1 MADEETKI
9 ESGDITDKKV
19 EEGEEETDEEAFGK
33 SELNCR
39 FYMNEFPEVEDLVMV
54 EISTVNEDGAY
65 VRLLEYNDKEALIL
79 ASNTTRKRVRNV
91 KKLLRLGTLD
101 VM

>member
-1 MADEETKI
+1 MADEEKKI
-9 ESGDITDKKV
+9 EQEDITDQND
-19 EEGEEETDEEAFGK
+19 EDGEQDSEPEAFGK
-33 SELNCR
+33 DELNCR
-39 FYMNEFPEVEDLVMV
+39 FYGNEFPEVEDLVMV

-65 VRLLEYNDKEALIL
+65 VKLLEYNDKEALIL

-91 KKLLRLGTLD
+91 KKLLRLGNLD

>member
-1 MADEETKI
+1 MADEEKKI
-9 ESGDITDKKV
+9 DSQDIAENEDGENES
-19 EEGEEETDEEAFGK
+19 ENEAFGK

-39 FYMNEFPEVEDLVMV
+39 FYGNEFPEVEDLVMV

-65 VRLLEYNDKEALIL
+65 VKLLEYNDKEALIL

-91 KKLLRLGTLD
+91 KKLLRLGSLD

>member
-1 MADEETKI
+1 MADEEKKI
-9 ESGDITDKKV
+9 EAEDITDTK
-19 EEGEEETDEEAFGK
+19 EGEEESENEAFGK

-39 FYMNEFPEVEDLVMV
+39 FYSNEFPEVEDLVMV

-91 KKLLRLGTLD
+91 KKLLRLGSLD